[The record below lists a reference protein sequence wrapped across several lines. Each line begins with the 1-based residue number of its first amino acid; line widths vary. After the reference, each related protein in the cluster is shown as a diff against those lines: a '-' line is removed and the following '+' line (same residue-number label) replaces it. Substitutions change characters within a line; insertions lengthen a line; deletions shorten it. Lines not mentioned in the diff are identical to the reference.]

1 MIPIS
6 KPLISNI
13 DKKFML
19 DAIESGWVSSIG
31 KYIALAENELSN
43 IFNLNHAL
51 IVSNGTTAL
60 QIALEALHLPK
71 DTEVIIPDLTFAAVA
86 NAVIAAGLIPI
97 TVDVDL
103 ESWNITPETIENSI
117 TNKTKVVIVVH
128 SYGNPAKIDTIQK
141 LTKSKGLFLIED
153 CAEAHFAKYNDNY
166 VGTFGDMATFSFY
179 GNKIITSG
187 EGGAVLTNSQSLY
200 EEIAELRDHAM
211 DKKIRFFHN
220 KPGFNFRMTNVQ
232 AALLYSQ
239 LKNKDTLLDKRK
251 FIFQSYNK
259 LLSNF
264 ILPPKSLSATT
275 PVNWLFS
282 GRINRDP
289 QKLSKFLNKNEID
302 TRPIFK
308 PISSFPYIKPLITNN
323 KNAMEISEQ
332 GISLPTYNEMTT
344 EEIKFVSNKVIE
356 FFDVC

>member
-6 KPLISNI
+6 KPSISEQ
-13 DKKFML
+13 DKKFMM
-19 DAIESGWVSSIG
+19 DAIESGWISSIG
-31 KYIALAENELSN
+31 KYITLAEDELSN
-43 IFNLNHAL
+43 IFNSRYAL
-51 IVSNGTTAL
+51 VVSNGTTAL

-71 DTEVIIPDLTFAAVA
+71 GSEVIIPDLTFAAVA
-86 NAVIAAGLIPI
+86 NAVIAAGLMPI

-103 ESWNITPETIENSI
+103 ETWNITPETIDNRI

-128 SYGNPAKIDTIQK
+128 SYGNPANISEIQK
-141 LTKSKGLFLIED
+141 LTKLRGLFLIED
-153 CAEAHFAKYNDNY
+153 CAEAHFAKYDGNY

-187 EGGAVLTNSQSLY
+187 EGGAVLTNSRSLY

-239 LKNKDTLLDKRK
+239 LKNKDSLLDKRA
-251 FIFQSYNK
+251 FIYEEYNK

-264 ILPPKSLSATT
+264 ILSPKSLPATT
-275 PVNWLFS
+275 SVNWLYS
-282 GRINRDP
+282 GRINGDP
-289 QKLSKFLNKNEID
+289 QELSGFLNKNGID
-302 TRPIFK
+302 TRPIFN
-308 PISSFPYIKPLITNN
+308 PISSFPYIKPPINKN
-323 KNAMEISEQ
+323 KNAMEISKD
-332 GISLPTYNEMTT
+332 GISLPTFNEMTI
-344 EEIKFVSNKVIE
+344 EEIKFVSDKVIE
-356 FFDVC
+356 YFDVC